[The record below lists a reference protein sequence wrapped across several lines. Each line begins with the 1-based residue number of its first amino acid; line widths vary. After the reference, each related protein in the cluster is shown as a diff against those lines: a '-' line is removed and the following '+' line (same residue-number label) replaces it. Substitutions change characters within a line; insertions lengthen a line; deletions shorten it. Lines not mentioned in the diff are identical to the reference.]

1 MPRRRLN
8 SYGSHTQFSYQSDDE
23 WLDLEQHSRQR
34 EQMDEFH
41 GQIPLRTNP
50 EVKKKK
56 KSKESH
62 NKITGFVI
70 SALQFVIDSLR

>member
-8 SYGSHTQFSYQSDDE
+8 SYGSHSQFSYQSDDE
-23 WLDLEQHSRQR
+23 WNDLDQQFRQR

-41 GQIPLRTNP
+41 GQIPMSTNT
-50 EVKKKK
+50 EKNKK